1 MEDHQVVAMMAITL
15 LSSSH
20 SGGGFS
26 SERAHLEVINIA
38 HSMLEM
44 AKKKVAENKD

>member
-15 LSSSH
+15 LASSH

-26 SERAHLEVINIA
+26 SERAHQEVVSIA
-38 HSMLEM
+38 HAMLKM
-44 AKKKVAENKD
+44 AKKKVAQEED